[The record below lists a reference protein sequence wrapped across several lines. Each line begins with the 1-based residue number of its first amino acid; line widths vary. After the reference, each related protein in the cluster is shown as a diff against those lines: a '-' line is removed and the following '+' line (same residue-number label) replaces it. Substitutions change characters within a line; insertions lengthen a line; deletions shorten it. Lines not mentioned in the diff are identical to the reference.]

1 MQHGREGAANF
12 WRRRISTKMMAAKE
26 RQYSFSGGWVGCR
39 TVAKEH
45 RTLGEDNDHEVSFPI
60 QGSLHNL
67 EKGDGDS
74 KSGKGLVVHGHL
86 DIRKA
91 IIASQS

>member
-12 WRRRISTKMMAAKE
+12 WRRRISTK
-26 RQYSFSGGWVGCR
+26 GWLRRSANIQSVEDGLGCR

-67 EKGDGDS
+67 EKGDGES
-74 KSGKGLVVHGHL
+74 KSGKGLVVHRHL

-91 IIASQS
+91 IMACQS